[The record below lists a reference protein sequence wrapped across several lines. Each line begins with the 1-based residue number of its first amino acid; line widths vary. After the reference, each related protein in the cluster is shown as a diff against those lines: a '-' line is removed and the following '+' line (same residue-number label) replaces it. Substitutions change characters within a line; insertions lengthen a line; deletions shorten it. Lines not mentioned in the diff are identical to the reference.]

1 MPPSWTTPI
10 DNYCERI
17 GQGFWAEPLN
27 AVTNAGFLVAA
38 ALALVEWRKAGG
50 KDHASLWLIA
60 VTAVVGTGSF
70 LFHTFANRWSMIA
83 DVAPITAFIYGYF
96 LFALRRFFGLGWF
109 IAAALTLLFF
119 AASWAFGGLFPAGAL
134 NGSIDYLPAL
144 FALVALGLMPS
155 PARPWLLAGSLVFLV
170 SLAFRTV
177 DQTVCAWLPV
187 GTHYAWHTLNAVLL
201 FILLDAAIRH
211 GRVAKSPA
219 NT

>member
-1 MPPSWTTPI
+1 MDWFAAVDI
-10 DNYCERI
+10 YCERTAP
-17 GQGFWAEPLN
+17 GLLNEPLN
-27 AVTNAGFLVAA
+27 AVSNAAFLFAAVLATRAALRAERRDLFLWILIAIVYLVAA
-38 ALALVEWRKAGG
+38 G
-50 KDHASLWLIA
+50 S
-60 VTAVVGTGSF
+60 TA
-70 LFHTFANRWSMIA
+70 FHTFANRWSMIA

-134 NGSIDYLPAL
+134 NGSIDYLPA
-144 FALVALGLMPS
+144 FVALVALGAMPS
-155 PARPWLLAGSLVFLV
+155 PARRWLLAGSLVFLA

-177 DQTVCAWLPV
+177 DQTVCAWLPM

-211 GRVAKSPA
+211 GRVAKPPA

>member
-1 MPPSWTTPI
+1 MDWFAAVDI
-10 DNYCERI
+10 YCERTAP
-17 GQGFWAEPLN
+17 GLLNEPLN
-27 AVTNAGFLVAA
+27 AFSNAAFLIAALLATRAALRAARRDPFLWILIAIVYLVAA
-38 ALALVEWRKAGG
+38 G
-50 KDHASLWLIA
+50 S
-60 VTAVVGTGSF
+60 TA
-70 LFHTFANRWSMIA
+70 FHTFANRWSMIA

-96 LFALRRFFGLGWF
+96 LFALRRFFSLGWF

-134 NGSIDYLPAL
+134 NGSIDYLPAF
-144 FALVALGLMPS
+144 FALVALGVMPS
-155 PARPWLLAGSLVFLV
+155 PARRWLLAGGLVFLV

-211 GRVAKSPA
+211 GRVEKPPA